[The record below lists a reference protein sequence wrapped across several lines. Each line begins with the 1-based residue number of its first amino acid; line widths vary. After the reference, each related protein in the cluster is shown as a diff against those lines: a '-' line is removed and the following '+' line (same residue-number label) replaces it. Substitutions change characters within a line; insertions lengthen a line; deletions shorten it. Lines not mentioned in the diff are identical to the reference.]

1 MTPTGNSNSN
11 RMPPPGFPQSV
22 SSSRSSGRILEIP
35 ATYVVEGQQY
45 YGGKPAHHQSSQPT
59 TQQGASPQTA
69 YDPRGIQYSDGR
81 PGHHQNPRWK
91 AQFQPIT
98 RQGSSA
104 LRAYRQGIDL
114 QPPHQASIQNPGT
127 IPQPRQNAGRGN
139 LTARIPA
146 QNPARSSSRVIETIE
161 ESVEQAEFD
170 AMFAKELAQIKARS
184 SASRGPEPTSLPPVK
199 VGTNRKRARD
209 TSSGGDGGVQSR
221 KKRSKTVNILSPVA
235 EVPTPAQLPP
245 VQLQRALSPSC
256 KRTRD
261 PSSSSKNDD
270 EPRNPKRRMAG
281 SVLAPKE
288 QEKNKGPWGSDSCG
302 AGSWDSNPT
311 YVGSVSPEPSIAP
324 QAPAARRVSAA
335 SPARMV
341 PQAVMVQQ
349 ASVVAQTPVAPQA
362 PVVPVTPVAPPSPL
376 PFPYNLTEDELEF
389 PKFDEEMTE
398 GELTQSDFEEL
409 GHQET
414 TSPRDATPSPQ
425 EPEDGATG
433 LNTVSS
439 NGISGSGPS
448 AQPVFTR
455 CKFQL
460 PRSKNDPSEP
470 WFLEFVRPDAY
481 MH

>member
-1 MTPTGNSNSN
+1 M
-11 RMPPPGFPQSV
+11 
-22 SSSRSSGRILEIP
+22 
-35 ATYVVEGQQY
+35 
-45 YGGKPAHHQSSQPT
+45 
-59 TQQGASPQTA
+59 
-69 YDPRGIQYSDGR
+69 
-81 PGHHQNPRWK
+81 
-91 AQFQPIT
+91 
-98 RQGSSA
+98 
-104 LRAYRQGIDL
+104 
-114 QPPHQASIQNPGT
+114 
-127 IPQPRQNAGRGN
+127 
-139 LTARIPA
+139 
-146 QNPARSSSRVIETIE
+146 
-161 ESVEQAEFD
+161 
-170 AMFAKELAQIKARS
+170 AQIKARS

-209 TSSGGDGGVQSR
+209 TSPGGDGGVQSR
-221 KKRSKTVNILSPVA
+221 KKQSKTVHILSPVA

-245 VQLQRALSPSC
+245 VQPQRALPASR

-261 PSSSSKNDD
+261 QSSSSKNDD

-288 QEKNKGPWGSDSCG
+288 QEKNKGPWGSDSYG

-311 YVGSVSPEPSIAP
+311 YVGSVSPEPSIAPRASIAP

-362 PVVPVTPVAPPSPL
+362 PVVPVTPVAPVVSTAPLSPVATQPSPL

-398 GELTQSDFEEL
+398 GELTQSDLEEL

-414 TSPRDATPSPQ
+414 ITPRDAKPSPQ

-460 PRSKNDPSEP
+460 PRSNNDPSEP